1 MKKRWES
8 YKKFKIATHI
18 CRNQLKFNFSFLIRI
33 SYKVRRVNAAD
44 FIFCHKRLRAA
55 VKRFDTAMP
64 CVYNFAEL

>member
-8 YKKFKIATHI
+8 YNKFKIAPHI

-44 FIFCHKRLRAA
+44 FIFCHKHLRTA
-55 VKRFDTAMP
+55 VKSFDTALP
-64 CVYNFAEL
+64 CAYNFAEL

>member
-8 YKKFKIATHI
+8 YKKFKIVPHI

-44 FIFCHKRLRAA
+44 FIFCHKHLRTA
-55 VKRFDTAMP
+55 VKSFDTALA